1 MFDRLLPAWRRLT
14 ENLIALLMLAM
25 VVLVFGNVVMRYA
38 FNDGLVLSEE
48 LSRWFFVWMTFLGAA
63 VGLYERAHLGTD
75 MLLARLPAPARRALI
90 VLSLLLMLG
99 VTGVMLKGSWAQ
111 LQINLEVEAPVS
123 GASMAWL
130 YGAGVCFAVLALP
143 LLLRELW
150 LTASG
155 RLRDDE
161 VGQMRE
167 SEDLAQVDELHLD
180 RSETFRK
187 H

>member
-14 ENLIALLMLAM
+14 ENLIA
-25 VVLVFGNVVMRYA
+25 
-38 FNDGLVLSEE
+38 
-48 LSRWFFVWMTFLGAA
+48 
-63 VGLYERAHLGTD
+63 
-75 MLLARLPAPARRALI
+75 
-90 VLSLLLMLG
+90 LLMLG